1 MIKQKLAGA
10 ILIMMS
16 VISLVVLKDGTVS
29 IILTPIGIYTL
40 LTKEDVM
47 TDSTKNEE
55 KKQWYRWT
63 L

>member
-10 ILIMMS
+10 ILIAIS
-16 VISLVVLKDGTVS
+16 VISCMVLKDGTVS

-47 TDSTKNEE
+47 TDSTKNNSFED
-55 KKQWYRWT
+55 KR
-63 L
+63 

>member
-29 IILTPIGIYTL
+29 VILSLLGIYTL
-40 LTKEDVM
+40 LTKENVM
-47 TDSTKNEE
+47 TDSTKTNSFED
-55 KKQWYRWT
+55 KR
-63 L
+63 

>member
-29 IILTPIGIYTL
+29 VILTPIGIYTL

-47 TDSTKNEE
+47 TDSTKNNSFEDI
-55 KKQWYRWT
+55 KR
-63 L
+63 

>member
-47 TDSTKNEE
+47 TDSTKNNSFED
-55 KKQWYRWT
+55 KR
-63 L
+63 

>member
-10 ILIMMS
+10 ILMVLSI
-16 VISLVVLKDGTVS
+16 ISCVVLKDGTVS

-47 TDSTKNEE
+47 TDSTKNNSFED
-55 KKQWYRWT
+55 KR
-63 L
+63 

>member
-47 TDSTKNEE
+47 TDSTKSNSVEDI
-55 KKQWYRWT
+55 KR
-63 L
+63 

>member
-16 VISLVVLKDGTVS
+16 VISLVVLKDGRVS
-29 IILTPIGIYTL
+29 VILTPIGNYTL

-47 TDSTKNEE
+47 TDSTKNNSFEGI
-55 KKQWYRWT
+55 KR
-63 L
+63 

>member
-10 ILIMMS
+10 ILIVLS
-16 VISLVVLKDGTVS
+16 IISCIVLKDGTSAV
-29 IILTPIGIYTL
+29 ILTPIGIYTL
-40 LTKEDVM
+40 LTKEDMM

>member
-29 IILTPIGIYTL
+29 VILTPIGIYTL

-47 TDSTKNEE
+47 TDSTKNNSFED
-55 KKQWYRWT
+55 KR
-63 L
+63 

>member
-55 KKQWYRWT
+55 KKQ
-63 L
+63 

>member
-40 LTKEDVM
+40 LTQEDVM
-47 TDSTKNEE
+47 TDSTKSNSVEDI
-55 KKQWYRWT
+55 KR
-63 L
+63 